1 MRKFVAALSVLIAAM
16 ALSARVVLADGYIE
30 TPSLEADIKAG
41 KLPPIAERLP
51 DVPRVIDLQGIGRE
65 PGRHGGQI
73 RMLMGKQKDIRMM
86 TVYSYAR
93 FVAYNE
99 QFELVPDIVE
109 SFDVQEGRI
118 FTFKLRKGH
127 KWSDGHPFTSD
138 DIKYAWDYVIADP
151 ELSGGSLP
159 ANLIVDGKPPKFE
172 VIDELTVRFTWHAPN
187 PNFLPALAGPRPI
200 FLAKP
205 AHYLKQFHK
214 RYQDATKLEQ
224 LIAEAR
230 AKNWRGLHIRKGRQ
244 YRPENPELPTLDPWR
259 NSTEPPSERFVFTRN
274 PYFHRVDENGRQLPY
289 ADQVVLSMGSTGLIP
304 AKAGAG
310 ETDLQG
316 RYIRFDNF
324 TFLKEAEKQGKIKV
338 KLWRTGKGSQ
348 MALLP
353 NLNVEDPVWRKLMRD
368 VRFRR
373 ALSLAIDRDEI
384 NDVVYLGLAQ
394 PSADTVLSDSPL
406 YKEEYQHAWS
416 TYDTDKANQLLD
428 EIGLTERN
436 DEDIRLLPNGEPA
449 NLIVE
454 TAGESTEQ
462 SDLLELIAD
471 HVSEIG
477 IRLIPRAS
485 QRDIMRKRVFA
496 GHTVMSVWSGLD
508 NAVVTADMSPFEIS
522 PSAED
527 QLNWPRW
534 GQYYQ
539 TGGKQGEKP
548 DIPEV
553 EKLAELAK
561 SWRNA
566 TTAEERTDIWQQM
579 LAIYTDQVFSIGTVN
594 GTRQPI
600 VVSGKMKNVPDE
612 GIFSYSPG
620 AYFGAYLMD
629 TFWYAKD

>member
-1 MRKFVAALSVLIAAM
+1 MVN
-16 ALSARVVLADGYIE
+16 LADIN
-30 TPSLEADIKAG
+30 
-41 KLPPIAERLP
+41 
-51 DVPRVIDLQGIGRE
+51 RE
-65 PGRHGGQI
+65 PGKHGGEI

-86 TVYSYAR
+86 TVYGYAR
-93 FVAYNE
+93 FVTYNDT
-99 QFELVPDIVE
+99 FELVPDILE
-109 SFDVQEGRI
+109 SFEVKDSRV

-127 KWSDGHPFTSD
+127 KWSDGHPFTSA
-138 DIKYAWDYVIADP
+138 DIDYAWNYVITEP

-159 ANLIVDGKPPKFE
+159 STLQVDGKPPKFE
-172 VIDELTVRFTWHAPN
+172 VLDELTVRFTWEAAN
-187 PNFLPALAGPRPI
+187 PEFLPALAAPRPI
-200 FLAKP
+200 FLALP
-205 AHYLKQFHK
+205 AHYMKQFHK
-214 RYQDATKLEQ
+214 HYQEPAKLEK
-224 LIAEAR
+224 LMAEAK

-259 NSTEPPSERFVFTRN
+259 NSTKPPSERFIFERN
-274 PYFHRVDENGRQLPY
+274 PYYHRVDENGRQLPY
-289 ADQVVLSMGSTGLIP
+289 ADRVILAMGSTGLIP

-310 ETDLQG
+310 DADLQA
-316 RYIRFDNF
+316 RYIRFDNY

-353 NLNVEDPVWRKLMRD
+353 NLNVEDPTWRKLLHD

-394 PSADTVLSDSPL
+394 PSADTVLEESPL
-406 YKEEYQHAWS
+406 FKEEFRDAWS
-416 TYDTDKANQLLD
+416 SLDTDKANELLD

-449 NLIVE
+449 TLIVE
-454 TAGESTEQ
+454 TSGESTEQ

-471 HVSEIG
+471 HLTEIG
-477 IRLIPRAS
+477 IQMIPRAS

-496 GHTVMSVWSGLD
+496 GQTIMSVWSGLD
-508 NAVVTADMSPFEIS
+508 NAVVTPDMSPFEIV
-522 PSAED
+522 PSGES

-539 TGGKQGEKP
+539 TGGKKGEKP

-553 EKLAELAK
+553 LKLAELATA
-561 SWRNA
+561 WRGAGNA
-566 TTAEERTDIWQQM
+566 DERARIWQEM
-579 LAIYTDQVFSIGTVN
+579 LTIYTDQVFSIGTVN

-600 VVSGKMKNVPDE
+600 VSSVRMKNIPEE
-612 GIFSYSPG
+612 GIFSFSPG
-620 AYFGAYLMD
+620 SYFGAYMMD
-629 TFWYAKD
+629 TFWFDGE